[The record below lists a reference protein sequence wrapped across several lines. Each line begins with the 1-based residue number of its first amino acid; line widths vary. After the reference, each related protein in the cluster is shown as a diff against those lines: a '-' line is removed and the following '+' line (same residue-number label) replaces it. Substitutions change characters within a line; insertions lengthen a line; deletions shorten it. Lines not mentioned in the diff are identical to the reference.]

1 MESDEKY
8 IESRFG
14 KSTPFVVPDGYFDS
28 LAQTMMEKVD
38 AFDQTMPPSMSADDM
53 LQSDVVATH
62 NISRSWWLR
71 YRRYVAA
78 AACVAFLAVGVST
91 FYAVSSNKSVA
102 ENHVASACNPVEA
115 NGQSGSTYD
124 AEIEYSMLD
133 NQDMYSLMASN

>member
-14 KSTPFVVPDGYFDS
+14 KSTPFVVPEGYFDS
-28 LAQTMMEKVD
+28 LTQTMMEKVD
-38 AFDQTMPPSMSADDM
+38 ALDQTMPPSMSADDM
-53 LQSDVVATH
+53 LQSDVAATH

-71 YRRYVAA
+71 YRRYVVA

-102 ENHVASACNPVEA
+102 ENHVASACNPAEA

-124 AEIEYSMLD
+124 AEMEYSMLD